1 MGRKYRFKLLEKEV
15 AQVNKILDESGVTF
29 TFEDVKDYLKGIEKI
44 SPVLHKSY
52 DRYLEFIGE
61 KYSDKF
67 KSILKS
73 SEYEVTADDI
83 KFVSVGYGY
92 AYKYHEY
99 CPVKN
104 VAECSKIT
112 NLIFGDMEISEC
124 VFDYNSEYGLIYSG
138 DEETYEG
145 LYFWVNQTFLD
156 RTTIEQKRMF
166 FDYLHVDDTHIDFMC
181 SLDSELRFNYIGFN
195 DENLVVK
202 YAVKFPREDF
212 LKRNP
217 REIYKDYSK
226 IDDVIKC
233 FEYSGEM
240 TNVTMQFVP
249 GVADA
254 IAMESEVS
262 IENYETE
269 VKLLIFNNIICEAQ
283 GNRLL
288 EMPMEK
294 YSHTM
299 FKYKWDT
306 KDNLQVKVYYIED
319 LS

>member
-15 AQVNKILDESGVTF
+15 AQVNKILEESGVTF
-29 TFEDVKDYLKGIEKI
+29 SFDDPKDYLKGIEKI

-52 DRYLEFIGE
+52 NRYLEFIGE
-61 KYSDKF
+61 KDSDKF
-67 KSILKS
+67 KSILRS
-73 SEYEVTADDI
+73 SEYEVTDNMRL
-83 KFVSVGYGY
+83 VSVGHGY
-92 AYKYHEY
+92 QYKYHEY

-112 NLIFGDMEISEC
+112 NLIFGELDISEC

-138 DEETYEG
+138 DDETYEG
-145 LYFWVNQTFLD
+145 LYFWLNQTILD
-156 RTTIEQKRMF
+156 RTTIEQKRLF
-166 FDYLHVDDTHIDFMC
+166 FEYLHVDKTHIDFMC
-181 SLDSELRFNYIGFN
+181 SLDSDLRFNYIGFN
-195 DENLVVK
+195 DKNLVVK
-202 YAVKFPREDF
+202 YAVKFPREEF
-212 LKRNP
+212 LERNP
-217 REIYKDYSK
+217 RETYENYTK

-233 FEYSGEM
+233 IEDSNEI
-240 TNVTMQFVP
+240 TNITMQFVP
-249 GVADA
+249 GLQDA

-262 IENYETE
+262 MTHYESE

-288 EMPMEK
+288 EMPTEK
-294 YSHTM
+294 YSHAM

-306 KDNLQVKVYYIED
+306 TDNLQVKVYFIED

>member
-1 MGRKYRFKLLEKEV
+1 MGRKYKFKLLEKEV
-15 AQVNKILDESGVTF
+15 AQVNKLLEDSGVTL
-29 TFEDVKDYLKGIEKI
+29 TFEDVKDYLTGIQKI
-44 SPVLHKSY
+44 APVLHKSY

-61 KYSDKF
+61 KDSDKF
-67 KSILKS
+67 KSILRS
-73 SEYEVTADDI
+73 SEYEVTDNM
-83 KFVSVGYGY
+83 KLVSVGHGY
-92 AYKYHEY
+92 QYKYHEY

-112 NLIFGDMEISEC
+112 NHLFGDLNISEC

-138 DEETYEG
+138 DTETYEG
-145 LYFWVNQTFLD
+145 LYFWLNQTILD
-156 RTTIEQKRMF
+156 RTTIEQKRLF
-166 FDYLHVDDTHIDFMC
+166 FEYLYVDDMHIDFMC
-181 SLDSELRFNYIGFN
+181 SLDSDLRFNYIGFN
-195 DENLVVK
+195 DKNLVVK

-212 LKRNP
+212 LERNP

-233 FEYSGEM
+233 IEYSSEM

-249 GVADA
+249 GIPDA
-254 IAMESEVS
+254 IAMETEVS
-262 IENYETE
+262 VANYETE
-269 VKLLIFNNIICEAQ
+269 VKLLIFNNIICKAQ
-283 GNRLL
+283 GDRLL

-306 KDNLQVKVYYIED
+306 KYNLQVKVYYIED

>member
-15 AQVNKILDESGVTF
+15 AQVNKILEDSGVTF
-29 TFEDVKDYLKGIEKI
+29 SFDDVKDYLKGIEKI

-52 DRYLEFIGE
+52 NRYLEFIGE
-61 KYSDKF
+61 KDSDKF
-67 KSILKS
+67 KSILRS
-73 SEYEVTADDI
+73 SEYEVTDNMRL
-83 KFVSVGYGY
+83 VSVGHGY

-112 NLIFGDMEISEC
+112 NLIFGDLSLSEC

-138 DEETYEG
+138 DDETYEG
-145 LYFWVNQTFLD
+145 LYFWLNQTILD
-156 RTTIEQKRMF
+156 RTTIEQKRLF
-166 FDYLHVDDTHIDFMC
+166 FEYLYVDKTHIDFMC
-181 SLDSELRFNYIGFN
+181 SLDSDLRFNYIGFN
-195 DENLVVK
+195 DKNLVVK

-212 LKRNP
+212 LERNP
-217 REIYKDYSK
+217 RETYENYTK

-233 FEYSGEM
+233 IEDSNEI
-240 TNVTMQFVP
+240 TNITMQFVP
-249 GVADA
+249 GLPDA

-262 IENYETE
+262 MTQYESE

-288 EMPMEK
+288 EMPREK
-294 YSHTM
+294 YSHAM

-306 KDNLQVKVYYIED
+306 TDNLQVKVYFIED

>member
-15 AQVNKILDESGVTF
+15 AQVNKILEESGVTF
-29 TFEDVKDYLKGIEKI
+29 SFDDPKDYLKGIEKI

-52 DRYLEFIGE
+52 NRYLEFIGE
-61 KYSDKF
+61 KDSDKF
-67 KSILKS
+67 KSILRS
-73 SEYEVTADDI
+73 SEYEVTDNMRL
-83 KFVSVGYGY
+83 VSVGHGY
-92 AYKYHEY
+92 QYKYHEY

-112 NLIFGDMEISEC
+112 NLIFGELDISEC

-138 DEETYEG
+138 DDETYEG
-145 LYFWVNQTFLD
+145 LYFWLNQTILD
-156 RTTIEQKRMF
+156 RTTIEQKRLF
-166 FDYLHVDDTHIDFMC
+166 FEYLHVDKTHIDFMC
-181 SLDSELRFNYIGFN
+181 SLDSDLRFNYIGFN
-195 DENLVVK
+195 DKNLVVK
-202 YAVKFPREDF
+202 YAIKFPREEF
-212 LKRNP
+212 LERNP
-217 REIYKDYSK
+217 RETYENYTK

-233 FEYSGEM
+233 IEDSNEI
-240 TNVTMQFVP
+240 TNITMQFVP
-249 GVADA
+249 GLQDA

-262 IENYETE
+262 MTHYESE

-288 EMPMEK
+288 EMPREK
-294 YSHTM
+294 YSHAM

-306 KDNLQVKVYYIED
+306 TDNLQVKVYFIED

>member
-15 AQVNKILDESGVTF
+15 AQVNKILEESGVTF
-29 TFEDVKDYLKGIEKI
+29 SFDDPKDYLKGIEKI

-52 DRYLEFIGE
+52 NRYLEFIGE
-61 KYSDKF
+61 KDSDKF
-67 KSILKS
+67 KSILRS
-73 SEYEVTADDI
+73 SEYEVTDNM
-83 KFVSVGYGY
+83 KLVSVGHGY
-92 AYKYHEY
+92 QYKYHEY

-112 NLIFGDMEISEC
+112 NLIFGELDISEC

-138 DEETYEG
+138 DDETYEG
-145 LYFWVNQTFLD
+145 LYFWLNQTILD
-156 RTTIEQKRMF
+156 RTTIEQKKLF
-166 FDYLHVDDTHIDFMC
+166 FEYLHVNKTHIDFMC
-181 SLDSELRFNYIGFN
+181 SLDSDLRFNYIGFN
-195 DENLVVK
+195 DKNLVVK
-202 YAVKFPREDF
+202 YAIKFPREEF
-212 LKRNP
+212 LERNP
-217 REIYKDYSK
+217 RETYENYTK

-233 FEYSGEM
+233 IEDSNEI
-240 TNVTMQFVP
+240 TNITMQFVP
-249 GVADA
+249 GLQDA

-262 IENYETE
+262 MIHYESE

-288 EMPMEK
+288 EMPTEK
-294 YSHTM
+294 YSHAM

-306 KDNLQVKVYYIED
+306 TDNLQVKVYFIED

>member
-15 AQVNKILDESGVTF
+15 AQVNKILEDSGVTF
-29 TFEDVKDYLKGIEKI
+29 SFDDPKDYLKGIEKI

-52 DRYLEFIGE
+52 NRYLEFIGE
-61 KYSDKF
+61 KDSDKF
-67 KSILKS
+67 KSILRS
-73 SEYEVTADDI
+73 SEYEVTDNMRL
-83 KFVSVGYGY
+83 VSVGHGY
-92 AYKYHEY
+92 QYKYHEY

-104 VAECSKIT
+104 VADCSKIT
-112 NLIFGDMEISEC
+112 NLIFGDLELSEC

-138 DEETYEG
+138 DDETYEG

-166 FDYLHVDDTHIDFMC
+166 FEYLHVDDIHIDFMC
-181 SLDSELRFNYIGFN
+181 SLDAELRFNYIGFN
-195 DENLVVK
+195 DKNLVVK

-212 LKRNP
+212 LERNP
-217 REIYKDYSK
+217 RETYENYTK

-233 FEYSGEM
+233 IEDSNEI
-240 TNVTMQFVP
+240 TNITMQFVP
-249 GVADA
+249 GLPDA
-254 IAMESEVS
+254 IAMESEIS
-262 IENYETE
+262 MTHYESE

-288 EMPMEK
+288 EMPREK
-294 YSHTM
+294 YSHAM

-306 KDNLQVKVYYIED
+306 KDNLQVKVYFIED

>member
-15 AQVNKILDESGVTF
+15 AQVNKILEESGVTF
-29 TFEDVKDYLKGIEKI
+29 TFDDPKDYLKGIEKI

-52 DRYLEFIGE
+52 NRYLEFIGE
-61 KYSDKF
+61 KDSDKF
-67 KSILKS
+67 KSILRS
-73 SEYEVTADDI
+73 SEYEVTDNMRL
-83 KFVSVGYGY
+83 VSVGHGY

-104 VAECSKIT
+104 VEECSKIT
-112 NLIFGDMEISEC
+112 NLIFGDLELSEC

-138 DEETYEG
+138 DDETYEG

-166 FDYLHVDDTHIDFMC
+166 FEYLHVDKTHIDFMC
-181 SLDSELRFNYIGFN
+181 GLDAELRFNYIGFN
-195 DENLVVK
+195 DKNLVVK

-212 LKRNP
+212 LERNP
-217 REIYKDYSK
+217 RATYEDYTK

-233 FEYSGEM
+233 IEDSNEI
-240 TNVTMQFVP
+240 TNITMQFVP
-249 GVADA
+249 GLPDA

-262 IENYETE
+262 MTHYESE

-288 EMPMEK
+288 EMPTEK
-294 YSHTM
+294 YSHAM

-306 KDNLQVKVYYIED
+306 IDNLQVKVYFIED

>member
-15 AQVNKILDESGVTF
+15 AQVNKILEDSGVTF
-29 TFEDVKDYLKGIEKI
+29 SFDDPKDYLKGIEKI

-52 DRYLEFIGE
+52 NRYLEFIGE
-61 KYSDKF
+61 KDSDKF
-67 KSILKS
+67 KSILRS
-73 SEYEVTADDI
+73 SEYEVTDNMRL
-83 KFVSVGYGY
+83 VSVGHGY
-92 AYKYHEY
+92 QYKYHEY

-112 NLIFGDMEISEC
+112 NLIFGELELSEC

-138 DEETYEG
+138 DDETYEG

-166 FDYLHVDDTHIDFMC
+166 FEYLYVDDIHIDFMC
-181 SLDSELRFNYIGFN
+181 SLDAELRFNYIGFN
-195 DENLVVK
+195 DKNLVVK

-217 REIYKDYSK
+217 RETYKDYSK

-233 FEYSGEM
+233 IEYSSEM

-249 GVADA
+249 GLPDA

-262 IENYETE
+262 MTRYESE

-288 EMPMEK
+288 EMPTEK
-294 YSHTM
+294 YSHVM

-306 KDNLQVKVYYIED
+306 TDNLQVKVYFIED

>member
-15 AQVNKILDESGVTF
+15 AQVNKILEDSGVTF
-29 TFEDVKDYLKGIEKI
+29 SFDNIKDYLKGIEKI

-52 DRYLEFIGE
+52 NRYLEFIGE
-61 KYSDKF
+61 KDSDKF
-67 KSILKS
+67 KSILRS
-73 SEYEVTADDI
+73 SEYEVTDNMRL
-83 KFVSVGYGY
+83 VSVGHGY

-104 VAECSKIT
+104 VAECSKIA
-112 NLIFGDMEISEC
+112 NLIFGDLSLSEC

-138 DEETYEG
+138 DDETYEG
-145 LYFWVNQTFLD
+145 LYFWLNQTILD
-156 RTTIEQKRMF
+156 RTTIEQKRLF
-166 FDYLHVDDTHIDFMC
+166 FEYLYVDKTHIDFMC
-181 SLDSELRFNYIGFN
+181 SLDSDLRFNYIGFN
-195 DENLVVK
+195 DKNLVVK

-212 LKRNP
+212 LERNP
-217 REIYKDYSK
+217 RETYENYTK

-233 FEYSGEM
+233 IEDSNEI
-240 TNVTMQFVP
+240 TNITMQFVP
-249 GVADA
+249 GLPDA

-262 IENYETE
+262 MTHYESE

-288 EMPMEK
+288 EMPREK
-294 YSHTM
+294 YSHAM

-306 KDNLQVKVYYIED
+306 TDNLQVKVYFIED